1 MGKLAELLAKERAQ
15 GEWIIQ
21 STRGKAI
28 DESFRTI
35 IHEPLSN
42 RIALLLLQLA
52 LTETINPGS
61 DEALMNGPET
71 ELAKATRHVAA
82 AKRIVA
88 RQRERIARRYPPLL
102 NPPIKQ
108 PNGSRAGIRVNRNC
122 GNHVQLRLG

>member
-21 STRGKAI
+21 STLGKAI

-52 LTETINPGS
+52 
-61 DEALMNGPET
+61 
-71 ELAKATRHVAA
+71 
-82 AKRIVA
+82 AKR
-88 RQRERIARRYPPLL
+88 
-102 NPPIKQ
+102 
-108 PNGSRAGIRVNRNC
+108 
-122 GNHVQLRLG
+122 